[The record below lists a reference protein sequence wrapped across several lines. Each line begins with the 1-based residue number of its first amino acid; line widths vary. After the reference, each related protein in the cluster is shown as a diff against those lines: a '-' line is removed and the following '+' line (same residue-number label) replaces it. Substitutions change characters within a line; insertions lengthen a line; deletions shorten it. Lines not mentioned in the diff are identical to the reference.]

1 MLANTLSIGGVTLTR
16 INDSEPY
23 SSEYRFGDATHE
35 LRFKVRH
42 TKVNPTAG
50 RPGAD
55 RHNFELV
62 ETVYAAGDVAEYQRK
77 VYVVMENIPQDTSVA
92 NADALADLMIAS
104 TNAFLVQM
112 VGWES

>member
-23 SSEYRFGDATHE
+23 SSEYRFGDSSHE

-42 TKVNPTAG
+42 NNTNATAL
-50 RPGAD
+50 RPSYD

-62 ETVYAAGDVAEYQRK
+62 ETVYAAGAVPEFQRK
-77 VYVVMENIPQDTSVA
+77 VYVVIENKPEDTSVA

-104 TNAFLVQM
+104 TDAFLNSM
-112 VGWES
+112 IAWES